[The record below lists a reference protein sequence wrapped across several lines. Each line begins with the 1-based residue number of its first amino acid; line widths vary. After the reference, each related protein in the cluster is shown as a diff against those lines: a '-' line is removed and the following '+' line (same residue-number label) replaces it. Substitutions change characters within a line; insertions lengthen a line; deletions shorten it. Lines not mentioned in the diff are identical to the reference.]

1 MRNENIICDLRK
13 LVNGEKIE
21 NEGLAQLLENHK
33 CLYVLS
39 KIPSRRLDAIIHVA
53 MNQRHL
59 ENQYAECEGIF
70 KALCDVPYSVIKGAV
85 LSDFIYPNPAYRI
98 SGDIDLLAA
107 PVDAEKI
114 KKILVEN
121 GYIQGYIEDEHI
133 VPYTRQEL
141 VYQKTYTHQL
151 AAFVK
156 KTGNPKC
163 PFVCIDVN
171 FDIMWGEGNLG
182 VDIRSFLKHT
192 FVYELYGMKLPRL
205 EPVYEFISLCM
216 HHYKD
221 WNSLYLL
228 SERGVSLSLFLD
240 IYYYIV
246 KVSPNI
252 AVLKQVSDT
261 LEVTDYITFCL
272 YHTNQLLRSPKLE
285 EYLKVFQ
292 PEKAQAL
299 LMRVGLA
306 EDEYKYVDFERSD
319 CIFDSDFAGKFAEI
333 LTEND
338 RKKIEINRRY
348 M

>member
-1 MRNENIICDLRK
+1 MRNDNIICDLRK
-13 LVNGEKIE
+13 LVGGEKIE
-21 NEGLAQLLENHK
+21 NEGLALLLEDHK

-39 KIPSRRLDAIIHVA
+39 KIPSRRLDTIIHVA
-53 MNQRHL
+53 MNQRYL
-59 ENQYAECEGIF
+59 ESQYAECETIF
-70 KALCDVPYSVIKGAV
+70 KSLRDISYSVIKGAI

-107 PVDAEKI
+107 PTDAEKI
-114 KKILVEN
+114 KKILLEN
-121 GYIQGYIEDEHI
+121 GFIQGHIEDENI

-171 FDIMWGEGNLG
+171 FDIMWGEQKSTT
-182 VDIRSFLKHT
+182 DMSSFMKHT
-192 FVYELYGMKLPRL
+192 FEYDLYGIKLRRL
-205 EPVYEFISLCM
+205 EPIYEFISLCM

-228 SERGVSLSLFLD
+228 SERGISLSLFFD

-246 KVSPNI
+246 KVSLNI
-252 AVLKQVSDT
+252 HDLKQVSDT

-292 PEKAQAL
+292 PEKAQEL
-299 LMRVGLA
+299 LKRVGLA
-306 EDEYKYVDFERSD
+306 EDEYRYVDWERSD
-319 CIFDSDFAGKFAEI
+319 CIFDSEIVSKFADV
-333 LTEND
+333 LTEKD
-338 RKKIEINRRY
+338 RQKIEINKRY